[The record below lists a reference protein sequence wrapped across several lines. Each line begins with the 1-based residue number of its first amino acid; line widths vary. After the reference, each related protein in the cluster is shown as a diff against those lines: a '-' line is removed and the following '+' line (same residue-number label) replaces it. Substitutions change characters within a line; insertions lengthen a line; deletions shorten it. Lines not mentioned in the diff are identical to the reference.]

1 MSNIHDR
8 WDGAPRMN
16 SKERFA
22 KSHARGYGGSAF
34 RDDDGWYASIE
45 ALNSIELEL
54 QRNQRNI
61 SRSATLSNPFAR
73 GSSPWRV
80 SSGSFVLIVL
90 QQGSRGTTS
99 NSKGGVKP
107 KDMRSKIQKHLD
119 SRMRSS
125 IDSFYDKC
133 KWPGSFASQKQLPVA
148 PVQNSATH
156 WDAINVMNSCADYV
170 IFKAGLAARSL
181 KLNPIKILGR
191 AGAVTGLV
199 GFGFSFNEAWKNPT
213 WTNITQ
219 AGMGGGIIGIG
230 AMGSIGVLTAP
241 AWGTVATVGTV
252 VLLIWESGETLYEII
267 EGR

>member
-61 SRSATLSNPFAR
+61 SRSATLTNPFAR
-73 GSSPWRV
+73 SSSPWRV

-90 QQGSRGTTS
+90 QQGSRGTVS
-99 NSKGGVKP
+99 NSKGGGVQP
-107 KDMRSKIQKHLD
+107 KDMRSKIQQHID

-148 PVQNSATH
+148 PVQNSTTLR
-156 WDAINVMNSCADYV
+156 DALFTMNGCIVLV
-170 IFKAGLAARSL
+170 ISGAQAGVHIMKSVELPLIIRRIGKGAGLL
-181 KLNPIKILGR
+181 
-191 AGAVTGLV
+191 GLV
-199 GFGFSFNEAWKNPT
+199 DNSLQLIKDPNWNDGLQIVAQGGLILYGATLGAP
-213 WTNITQ
+213 IVL
-219 AGMGGGIIGIG
+219 GGG
-230 AMGSIGVLTAP
+230 
-241 AWGTVATVGTV
+241 V
-252 VLLIWESGETLYEII
+252 VLFVWELAE
-267 EGR
+267 

>member
-80 SSGSFVLIVL
+80 SSRDRYYDVFRKNASSEPFNTAVGSNKGINRRVQNPAVK
-90 QQGSRGTTS
+90 RGTTLRDLY
-99 NSKGGVKP
+99 N
-107 KDMRSKIQKHLD
+107 
-119 SRMRSS
+119 
-125 IDSFYDKC
+125 
-133 KWPGSFASQKQLPVA
+133 
-148 PVQNSATH
+148 
-156 WDAINVMNSCADYV
+156 
-170 IFKAGLAARSL
+170 AGCYG
-181 KLNPIKILGR
+181 KLHRCGTR
-191 AGAVTGLV
+191 
-199 GFGFSFNEAWKNPT
+199 FN
-213 WTNITQ
+213 
-219 AGMGGGIIGIG
+219 
-230 AMGSIGVLTAP
+230 
-241 AWGTVATVGTV
+241 
-252 VLLIWESGETLYEII
+252 
-267 EGR
+267 